1 MTQQS
6 LYSSVPSRLQ
16 IQTDLEP
23 SPQNGLFRAGF
34 PFTTKTQQYQ
44 LLQTH
49 QSTVSPCT
57 RQFFLGVQEN
67 TGFRTNCHP
76 LKPVK
81 IHPVSPLILKVCQKP
96 TFLITSS
103 TLKNHH
109 FDSFALSK
117 IRLSSPLPLF
127 LAIQHPH
134 GSFNKVTL
142 YYFPK
147 SLALDKVRCLSHCI
161 ITSRYFF
168 DVQYWEKKGVGFRF
182 QAFIMID
189 ASNSQHVAYDC
200 PPQY

>member
-1 MTQQS
+1 MCLTYLNCFWLFYRKPGYITNNNAPGEPGKWAPSQHTIRWQVFFMTLQS
-6 LYSSVPSRLQ
+6 LYSSAPSRLQ

-34 PFTTKTQQYQ
+34 QFTTKTQQYQ

-49 QSTVSPCT
+49 HTTVSPCT

-81 IHPVSPLILKVCQKP
+81 IHPVSPLKLKMCQKP

-103 TLKNHH
+103 TLQNHH

-117 IRLSSPLPLF
+117 IRLSPPLPLF

-134 GSFNKVTL
+134 GSFNKVIL
-142 YYFPK
+142 YYFP
-147 SLALDKVRCLSHCI
+147 
-161 ITSRYFF
+161 
-168 DVQYWEKKGVGFRF
+168 
-182 QAFIMID
+182 
-189 ASNSQHVAYDC
+189 
-200 PPQY
+200 